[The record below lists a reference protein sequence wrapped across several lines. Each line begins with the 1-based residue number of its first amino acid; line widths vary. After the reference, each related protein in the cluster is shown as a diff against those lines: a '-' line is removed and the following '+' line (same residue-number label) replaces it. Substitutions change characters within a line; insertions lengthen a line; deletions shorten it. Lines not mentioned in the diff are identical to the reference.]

1 MPSIAELKTQYPD
14 LAALDDDQV
23 VDAVHEAFYRDMP
36 REDVAK
42 SLGVKPAPALVEPR
56 SMARVAGDVGI
67 SALKGAIAV
76 PEAVVGVADLAT
88 GGRAG
93 KLAEDAGFRPKEA
106 KAMLDEGYSDQQ
118 KEAFRKVQAADGL
131 GDTFM
136 TAVQN
141 PSVVAHS
148 VVESLP
154 SMGAGGVLARGGLA
168 LAPKL
173 GAVTA
178 AALGEGAVATGSAAE
193 QIRQQTAD
201 GLLTGKQSL
210 LAGAT
215 GAATTAFSMLGGKIA
230 KKLGLADVDTMLA
243 GASTYPA
250 MRKGVVRSALEGAA
264 AEGILEELPQSVSE
278 QVLQNIALNR
288 PLDEGVNQ
296 AAVLGL
302 LSGAAMGGGA
312 NALNSFG
319 GQPAPGVIPVEPA
332 GPLARAAG
340 AVAPGTAE
348 AMAGPLPE
356 PVDDP
361 VADTIQALPDGIR
374 EQALRAYAV
383 INNPDAAKGVRSY
396 NQKLLDGLL
405 DKVAGEVEIA
415 QENAQKEPSALEGTA
430 QAATKKIA
438 PVTEVTDPETG
449 EITTAY
455 DQRQADAPKQEDGDI
470 LNAQN
475 KPFTNMGAA
484 KKTAAALGDGY
495 VPIKL
500 GTSAFVVRAKAA
512 DALAGDKID
521 KDWTAFASDSGTKG
535 IPRADMPQIKAE
547 HRGAM
552 VNFLEARG
560 VTAQQ
565 EEVAADTLKPT
576 QAEFSTEKVKQAKDF
591 IGGDRSILVSS
602 DGHVLD
608 GHHQWMAKREGNEPV
623 KVIRLGAP
631 IEQLIETVKEFPSA
645 QTTTES
651 QPTKAAQVDTSA
663 APESAAAANPANPDG
678 TTGASDLRAGQPDAA
693 LNQPPALATQAQ
705 AAIKTVADDAQTE
718 PARADEKPQA
728 QAAAGQTGE
737 AAPAAASGRPAAGAE
752 AGDTAVQADGV
763 DAEVKAIIDRRKATN
778 SSGQNGED
786 EANIRAAILAR
797 NEKGP
802 APKNLSKEDAEHL
815 FGVPQKRAAAL
826 DRIAAGKAWFGDS
839 TKARAFLSK
848 NGLKETH
855 TFKQSKPGRFD
866 IVEKEPKDAPAQAG
880 KAPVAIETVADKG
893 AALPNATAPE
903 QVFTGVDDRELGQ
916 IVKEFNDAQA
926 SMLTDEEQVTHVFDA
941 PKKGEVVRLEDKT
954 RVYQKDKGWMTV
966 PEAKAEI
973 AKWKAHAQAQGADPA
988 TRSANADKI
997 VLSLF
1002 DLSGEWS
1009 KPWEEAGYQVYR
1021 FDIQADPNMGDV
1033 NNFSSEFF
1041 GDWFG
1046 DFEGKDVYAI
1056 LAANPCTDFAVSGA
1070 RHFAAKD
1077 ADGRTVASVKLVHQT
1092 LAAIEYFKPAV
1103 WGLENPVGRIEKL
1116 GGLPPWRLSFNPN
1129 HLGDPYTKKT
1139 LIWGRFNGDLPIA
1152 PVEPTEGSKMHKLYG
1167 GKSMATKNARS
1178 ETPEGFSYGF
1188 FMANNAIDNPVMAV
1202 ANKYDRL
1209 DAALI
1214 AKAIDAGVSEAQ
1226 ISEAVDDPYF
1236 MDLDDEAGNAAIQGL
1251 IDAAPP
1257 PAGKKTLPARIPG
1270 DFQSEADLAANRQM
1284 NAEIKADQQKD
1295 AGYKPPADV
1304 AKALTALGA
1313 KSNSTFKDTN
1323 WQLAL
1328 DEFADV
1334 WVKFDP
1340 ATNKATIKADYM
1352 GKVYDTREAEGAP
1365 AITAAIERARDGIN
1379 AARLEMAKRVAATR
1393 VEAPPTRELPS
1404 LKNTLRQL
1412 KNSLAG
1418 DNAPNGNPWWKE
1430 PALRVSYEKSVAELE
1445 AKTGAA
1451 ANTIFTEDAATKAR
1465 AVLKAKLSGTLNSG
1479 IDPELLQA
1487 GLTLAGYHIE
1497 KGARTF
1503 TAYAK
1508 AMLADLGD
1516 GVKPYLKSWYMAVKY
1531 DPRAAAFEGMDDPSA
1546 MEAVDLDKL
1555 TGDADTGGPKDDGNA
1570 TRQLDRTSPAALE
1583 GASTQ
1588 DVRQT
1593 GEGRDAGNST
1603 DGGSGSDL
1611 LGDARADDT
1620 GRVPDRGV
1628 GAGTGA
1634 VPVSAR
1640 GTGTGGKTDKKPRV
1654 PRAPRPDAGAGLF
1667 GDAGGLT
1674 PEGGANPAPNA
1685 PAIAAPQVKAEDFTI
1700 TDELALGEGGQKA
1713 KFRNNLAAIR
1723 LLADLEKTE
1732 RLATPEEQA
1741 VLAKYVGWGGL
1752 PQAFDAGNADWAK
1765 EHAEIT
1771 ALMTPQELADARQS
1785 TRYAHYTSREIIVDG
1800 IYAAMRRFGFNG
1812 GKTLEAGAG
1821 VGNFMGLMPADM
1833 RSAGRF
1839 TAIEREPFSS
1849 AIARQLYPQQN
1860 VQRADFA
1867 EFRGTDAYYDA
1878 AVGNPPFA
1886 SDPQTDRSGR
1896 KHLSGLSLHNYFFA
1910 KSVDML
1916 REGGIMA
1923 QVITNAFMDAK
1934 TETARKYIGERT
1946 RLLGAIR
1953 LPNSAFAKNANTEVT
1968 TDIVFLQ
1975 KLPDSE
1981 IGGRAARADAKRW
1994 LSIGQH
2000 KDARGK
2006 TVALN
2011 QYFIDNPDMMLGD
2024 FGAHG
2029 SMYGPDFPA
2038 LVARPGQDTLALLK
2052 EAVGKLPE
2060 GVYKSIAETG
2070 TAEHTQAA
2078 ITALRSPTV
2087 SEGGY
2092 FLDGDKLMQRLPDLA
2107 GEARGV
2113 QITPE
2118 TQWTEKTK
2126 LGDTGFD
2133 RIKALAG
2140 LRGSVRGLIAA
2151 EMADDAKAMKDLRA
2165 TLNQQYDAYRDTHG
2179 LINDPST
2186 LRVFEDDPDFPL
2198 LASLEHGYT
2207 PGIGLAAAK
2216 RMGVKPTK
2224 STAKKGPI
2232 FSQRV
2237 VAARQKVQKVDTPA
2251 DALQVSMAER
2261 GKLDAGYIGE
2271 LLGKEPEAVL
2281 KELSSGAAPLLF
2293 RDPATDEYVLRD
2305 AYLSGNVRAKLAQAN
2320 AAGMFSNVT
2329 ALEAV
2334 QPPEVA
2340 SHEIVARLGSPW
2352 VPTSVYRDFAQTLFG
2367 EESNAV
2373 VTYLKANS
2381 SYQIYVTDASS
2392 VALTNTWGTPQ
2403 YPGDKML
2410 GALLNNRS
2418 IKVTYTDE
2426 KKATRT
2432 DVEATE
2438 MANTKAQEIKD
2449 KFADWLFSDP
2459 DRSELLTKAYNET
2472 NNNYVTRVYDGS
2484 HMSFLGKVPDSIIR
2498 FRKHQRNAI
2507 ARIVQDRT
2515 ALLDHVVGAGKTFTV
2530 VAGAMELKRTG
2541 LARKPMVAVPN
2552 HLVKQWAADFY
2563 RLYPGANVLTA
2574 TKKDFEKANRRKF
2587 LARIAT
2593 GDWDAVVIAH
2603 SSFGFIRPAPEFEA
2617 DFNAEQVQ
2625 QIMATIK
2632 AVDDSDGEK
2641 QTKKRTI
2648 KQLEAMKEKLE
2659 NRIRSLRDK
2668 PMDDLLDFEQ
2678 LGVDQLFVDEAH
2690 MFKNLMFSTK
2700 MQQVQGLGDSAGS
2713 QRAYDMYVK
2722 AHQIYA
2728 KNGRGQGVVFATGTP
2743 VSNSLAEMYHMMRY
2757 LMPVEMKALGF
2768 ESFDAWAN
2776 TFASV
2781 EQVWM
2786 QAPSGDGFKA
2796 SNRMSN
2802 FVNTT
2807 ELLKMFDQVSDTV
2820 TMDDIKKAYSEEND
2834 GAEFPLPKLKGGRR
2848 TPVSLDKSP
2857 AQDAYMLDIAKR
2869 AKEIEQRRG
2878 PPKKGDD
2885 NILVVMGDARK
2896 AAMDIRLV
2904 DSTVNEREKGGR
2916 IDTATDR
2923 VLERYQKYDKWK
2935 GTQIVFSDLG
2945 TPIKHAKAELKEY
2958 EALQARVAA
2967 GDEDTVARAALGD
2980 ETAIDTMEDVEAA
2993 QAELEGKGKDWL
3005 SAVQAALRG
3014 FSVYDDFRAALVEK
3028 GVPDGEIAFIH
3039 DYNTDDQKA
3048 TLFRKVNAGHIRVLL
3063 GSTQKLGA
3071 GTNVQERLVAE
3082 HHLDVP
3088 WRPSDVE
3095 QREGR
3100 IERQGNVLMT
3110 EIPGFEI
3117 EILAYV
3123 TKDTLDM
3130 RMWQVQEN
3138 KLKMINQLRTRKVS
3152 REIDNAFEDMELSA
3166 GEMQAAATGDI
3177 NLLNEIQLRSDVKK
3191 LEQKRRSFEAQRN
3204 DLITRKKRVAQ
3215 NLRELPV
3222 KMERARAEA
3231 GQAQA
3236 YFADLRDNPPPFTMD
3251 IDGKTY
3257 TGVYEAQEYLRD
3269 KTDAKVE
3276 SIDLAG
3282 EKTMKAAPIAI
3293 EINGELFKSRAA
3305 VAEMFS
3311 EVRGDAEPILW
3322 NFNGTDYRRRAKI
3335 ATAIRQ
3341 SVVDSIADETVKP
3354 VGTIA
3359 GYTVEVEGQ
3368 VIKDGGM
3375 LVDVTMSRGGKVA
3388 LSKQIVSENIAH
3400 TPDRV
3405 IRVVENL
3412 LASAVDEADY
3422 LERNLARA
3430 KKDAADL
3437 ESVAE
3442 AGAWPE
3448 EGKLEAAR
3456 AAHKEILGK
3465 LKQKDAAAQAA
3476 PAEDDVA
3483 FSRSAMPPAA
3493 LKQAPT
3499 PAGTAFHNNEVVFGK
3514 PRLNVKQ
3521 PSAGAVTRIDFELR
3535 DPVLF
3540 DKLRAAGTA
3549 AAAAREQS
3557 TVGILTM
3564 DMDKGGQFKS
3574 LRNIEIFESKRG
3586 DGLAEKVVGAIMAT
3600 LPETAKLH
3608 VHDILPTAVGF
3619 WDKMGAKFAR
3629 SEDYMEAF
3637 LTPAQYRSAYDA
3649 RTSAAGAKGS
3659 GSEPG
3664 STVFSRG
3671 RQSGSGADGITA
3683 AQAGASQTVEA
3694 QRATA
3699 EVERIVAGITSRWA
3713 NSPNVV
3719 VAYDMNDP
3727 RIPERVRTQDQ
3738 KQRSGGATGTPE
3750 GFFFKGTAYLMSSQV
3765 ASQQDVARV
3774 LFHEALGH
3782 AGLRGNFGD
3791 ELKPILAQVAALRR
3805 KDVAAKA
3812 AEYGLDM
3819 ADEAQRLQA
3828 AEEVLAVMAQQTPEI
3843 GFVKRAIAIIRT
3855 WLRKNV
3861 PGFKNMKLT
3870 DADIIEN
3877 YILPARGWVERG
3889 RADAAA
3895 PDMSTAFS
3903 RSNGDVGKA
3912 FNALVKQSPDVDG
3925 LLFNWNESELNEDRD
3940 TIVRFP
3946 GRDSFVSRGQNGGK
3960 VTVSKREFLDW
3971 LNSDA
3976 PFDAKVYGPTV
3987 APEWREQVEAAR
3999 AVIAPIYG
4007 ATQGLATASSRPA
4020 QTGTPAFKKWFS
4032 DSKVVDAD
4040 GKPLVVYH
4048 GTNKNFT
4055 EFKLSN
4061 GMVMFSPD
4069 RKYAEQLAGKDG
4081 RVIEAYL
4088 SVQKPE
4094 MDVDLD
4100 FFEASRLYG
4109 EEVARMKRAG
4119 ADGAWSNDREQIAV
4133 FDPKQIKSA
4142 TDNNGDFNPG
4152 SDDIRFSR
4160 SLPAAM
4166 ASAMNSAHDV
4176 KLPAGY
4182 VVHDFFKADGKLSWW
4197 HKSVGTQYNLAQRSP
4212 VFKKVFDRTQDFIN
4226 DVSFYATDAADLAP
4240 SILPK
4245 LETWKDIAKTS
4256 ITAADNKA
4264 IAAPIFE
4271 GTLVWM
4277 RDAKGK
4283 PVPAADVEAAAATM
4297 SADDKAQRLFRED
4310 KISEGVLKMWRG
4322 LPIEQYEALVN
4333 GKYERDMLKPGIVF
4347 TPAEL
4352 RDLYK
4357 LTDQQI
4363 ALYGEFRAAVDK
4375 SLTNMAVADMVRF
4388 GGADVAAVRDQAL
4401 AMGDVDAAAVLLR
4414 DHLLDQAE
4422 GSERAGVLVDTA
4434 EKMIDKAD
4442 KARDLMDRGYAPLSR
4457 FGSYSLDV
4465 VDQNGERVY
4474 FGLFE
4479 SKAEANRMA
4488 RQMRGNFP
4496 KATINQGTMSDEEY
4510 KLFAG
4515 VTPETIELF
4524 GEMLGLES
4532 EGSEASNQAFQ
4543 QYLKLAK
4550 ANRSAMKRLIQRKG
4564 IAGFS
4569 EDPGRVLAGFVYS
4582 NARQTSSGLHM
4593 GGISEAVRDIP
4604 KGQGELKDAAV
4615 RLMDYVKNPQE
4626 EAQKIRGLL
4635 FAQYLGGSIASAMV
4649 NLMQP
4654 VNVTFPWLSQHG
4666 GIVKAAGQMKNAV
4679 ADALK
4684 KSTGDATLD
4693 AALKKAAEDGIVSPQ
4708 EVFQLMAQAQ
4718 GKATLKPGDGTRMG
4732 DAVATAENALSKM
4745 SLAWG
4750 KVFGLA
4756 EQFNRRTTF
4765 IAAYRTAVEQKMA
4778 DPAAFAERAVN
4789 ETQFVY
4795 NKGAKP
4801 RWARGAVGGILFTFK
4816 SYSINYV
4823 EMLSRMAASGPEGR
4837 KAALL
4842 ALGVLFLMSGAGGL
4856 PFAEDIEDVL
4866 DGLMQRLGYN
4876 FSSKQAK
4883 QEFLIGLMGRP
4894 GAQFVERGISGLAG
4908 VPIDVSGRLGMG
4920 NLLPGTG
4927 LLTKKQDHGRDLM
4940 ELAGPAGDLAKRTV
4954 EAAGKLVDGNILGR
4968 TGAVA
4973 TLSPTALRN
4982 MIQANDMAT
4991 TGLYRDTK
4999 GKKVLDVDAYDVMA
5013 KAIGFQPNDVA
5024 RVQEATGQVI
5034 NMVGQNKMRE
5044 SEIADMWAQGVFE
5057 GDTAKVERARN
5068 ALKRW
5073 NEANPTA
5080 PIKIQ
5085 MPQIIKRVKA
5095 MREDKATRI
5104 ARTAPKEIRASVRRE
5119 LAAEAD

>member
-1 MPSIAELKTQYPD
+1 MPSIAELKSQYPD
-14 LAALDDDQV
+14 LATLDDEQV

-36 REDVAK
+36 RESVAK
-42 SLGVKPAPALVEPR
+42 SLGVKPASAPVEPR
-56 SMARVAGDVGI
+56 SWSRVAGDVGI

-76 PEAVVGVADLAT
+76 PEAAVGLADLAT

-93 KLAEDAGFRPKEA
+93 KLAEEVGFRPKEA
-106 KAMLDEGYSDQQ
+106 KAMLDEGYSDPQ
-118 KEAFRKVQAADGL
+118 KEAFRKVQTADGL

-136 TAVQN
+136 AAVQN
-141 PSVVAHS
+141 PSVIGHS

-168 LAPKL
+168 LAPKV
-173 GAVTA
+173 GGVTA

-193 QIRQQTAD
+193 QIRQQSAD

-215 GAATTAFSMLGGKIA
+215 GATTTAFSMLGGKIA

-243 GASTYPA
+243 GAATYPA
-250 MRKGVVRSALEGAA
+250 MRKGVVRSMLEGAV
-264 AEGILEELPQSVSE
+264 AEGVLEELPQSVSE
-278 QVLQNIALNR
+278 QVLQNIALDK

-302 LSGAAMGGGA
+302 LSGAAMGGGV

-348 AMAGPLPE
+348 AMAGPAPA

-361 VADTIQALPDGIR
+361 VADTIASLPEGIR
-374 EQALRAYAV
+374 EQAQRAYAV

-405 DKVAGEVEIA
+405 DQVAGDVATA
-415 QENAQKEPSALEGTA
+415 QDDAQKEAEALTSAAET
-430 QAATKKIA
+430 ATKTIA
-438 PVTEVTDPETG
+438 PVTTKTDPETG

-455 DQRQADAPKQEDGDI
+455 DQRQADAPKQEEGDI
-470 LNAQN
+470 LNAEN
-475 KPFTNMGAA
+475 KPFTNMAAA
-484 KKTAAALGDGY
+484 KKTARALGDGY
-495 VPIKL
+495 APFRL
-500 GTSAFVVRAKAA
+500 GVTSYVVRAKPVENTDVSPAPSIPDVPAA
-512 DALAGDKID
+512 AGGRGGVEPTPSLATELGSGAVGAGTVDAGRAGDQPGGGVVSPAGGETD
-521 KDWTAFASDSGTKG
+521 AAVAQEPAAQEPLNVQNPAPG
-535 IPRADMPQIKAE
+535 AAKAE
-547 HRGAM
+547 TQTETGQAP
-552 VNFLEARG
+552 EA
-560 VTAQQ
+560 
-565 EEVAADTLKPT
+565 
-576 QAEFSTEKVKQAKDF
+576 
-591 IGGDRSILVSS
+591 
-602 DGHVLD
+602 
-608 GHHQWMAKREGNEPV
+608 
-623 KVIRLGAP
+623 GAP
-631 IEQLIETVKEFPSA
+631 
-645 QTTTES
+645 
-651 QPTKAAQVDTSA
+651 
-663 APESAAAANPANPDG
+663 
-678 TTGASDLRAGQPDAA
+678 
-693 LNQPPALATQAQ
+693 
-705 AAIKTVADDAQTE
+705 
-718 PARADEKPQA
+718 
-728 QAAAGQTGE
+728 AAAGQ
-737 AAPAAASGRPAAGAE
+737 PAAGTE
-752 AGDTAVQADGV
+752 AGDTAVQAAGV
-763 DAEVKAIIDRRKATN
+763 EKTVAGPASLGSVKADM
-778 SSGQNGED
+778 D
-786 EANIRAAILAR
+786 
-797 NEKGP
+797 
-802 APKNLSKEDAEHL
+802 HL
-815 FGVPQKRAAAL
+815 FRVPEKRAAAL

-839 TKARAFLSK
+839 TKARAFLTK

-866 IVEKEPKDAPAQAG
+866 IVEKDSREDAAAVTAPATPSATPELVKIRTLQGINTHVRKSDLDGDASLIRMFTATGKSNGRIHRDNLDPTGEKQAAQNTQDAG
-880 KAPVAIETVADKG
+880 NPFFDVITAKQGAPFATVL
-893 AALPNATAPE
+893 AAR
-903 QVFTGVDDRELGQ
+903 RELNTRALS
-916 IVKEFNDAQA
+916 E
-926 SMLTDEEQVTHVFDA
+926 TH
-941 PKKGEVVRLEDKT
+941 EVVPASE
-954 RVYQKDKGWMTV
+954 V
-966 PEAKAEI
+966 KA
-973 AKWKAHAQAQGADPA
+973 GAPGFVVRKKSAGTPA
-988 TRSANADKI
+988 TRPDNGQDDWKVLGRNKDGKMLVQDKRGVRSYVENGI
-997 VLSLF
+997 RITESVTMRPTRAGMELGTEHK
-1002 DLSGEWS
+1002 GEFLTT
-1009 KPWEEAGYQVYR
+1009 EEAGVEPDATLR
-1021 FDIQADPNMGDV
+1021 ALSHDVKKDGDV
-1033 NNFSSEFF
+1033 KLGNGKFVTLEQAKAAALKHMTEKQRGMPFQYNNVLDIAPT
-1041 GDWFG
+1041 DW
-1046 DFEGKDVYAI
+1046 DRMVSAMSAPQNSTDVQDTI
-1056 LAANPCTDFAVSGA
+1056 KGAVSTDQLTNEQVDQV
-1070 RHFAAKD
+1070 AAMFDK
-1077 ADGRTVASVKLVHQT
+1077 RTPKASV
-1092 LAAIEYFKPAV
+1092 
-1103 WGLENPVGRIEKL
+1103 
-1116 GGLPPWRLSFNPN
+1116 
-1129 HLGDPYTKKT
+1129 
-1139 LIWGRFNGDLPIA
+1139 
-1152 PVEPTEGSKMHKLYG
+1152 
-1167 GKSMATKNARS
+1167 
-1178 ETPEGFSYGF
+1178 
-1188 FMANNAIDNPVMAV
+1188 
-1202 ANKYDRL
+1202 
-1209 DAALI
+1209 
-1214 AKAIDAGVSEAQ
+1214 
-1226 ISEAVDDPYF
+1226 
-1236 MDLDDEAGNAAIQGL
+1236 
-1251 IDAAPP
+1251 
-1257 PAGKKTLPARIPG
+1257 
-1270 DFQSEADLAANRQM
+1270 
-1284 NAEIKADQQKD
+1284 
-1295 AGYKPPADV
+1295 
-1304 AKALTALGA
+1304 
-1313 KSNSTFKDTN
+1313 
-1323 WQLAL
+1323 
-1328 DEFADV
+1328 
-1334 WVKFDP
+1334 
-1340 ATNKATIKADYM
+1340 
-1352 GKVYDTREAEGAP
+1352 
-1365 AITAAIERARDGIN
+1365 
-1379 AARLEMAKRVAATR
+1379 
-1393 VEAPPTRELPS
+1393 
-1404 LKNTLRQL
+1404 
-1412 KNSLAG
+1412 
-1418 DNAPNGNPWWKE
+1418 
-1430 PALRVSYEKSVAELE
+1430 
-1445 AKTGAA
+1445 
-1451 ANTIFTEDAATKAR
+1451 NTIFTEDAAAAAR
-1465 AVLKAKLSGTLNSG
+1465 AILKKKLGGTLNSG

-1487 GLTLAGYHIE
+1487 GITLAGYHIE

-1503 TAYAK
+1503 TAFAK
-1508 AMLADLGD
+1508 AMIADLGD
-1516 GVKPYLKSWYMAVKY
+1516 GIRPYLKQFYMAVKY
-1531 DPRAAAFEGMDDPSA
+1531 DPRATDLDGMDDAAA
-1546 MEAVDLDKL
+1546 MEAVNLDKIAIE
-1555 TGDADTGGPKDDGNA
+1555 ADTEGPKDGNA
-1570 TRQLDRTSPAALE
+1570 APKLDRAGESALE
-1583 GASTQ
+1583 GAPSQ
-1588 DVRQT
+1588 DVRAPD
-1593 GEGRDAGNST
+1593 ESRDAGNSP
-1603 DGGSGSDL
+1603 DGGSASDL
-1611 LGDARADDT
+1611 PGDARADDT
-1620 GRVPDRGV
+1620 GRDADRGM
-1628 GAGTGA
+1628 GAGAGA

-1640 GTGTGGKTDKKPRV
+1640 GTGTGRKAAAKPRL
-1654 PRAPRPDAGAGLF
+1654 PRAPRADAGPGLF
-1667 GDAGGLT
+1667 GDVGGLT
-1674 PEGGANPAPNA
+1674 PDAGPNPAPNA
-1685 PAIAAPQVKAEDFTI
+1685 PAIPAPQVKAEDFTI

-1713 KFRNNLAAIR
+1713 KFKNNVAAIR
-1723 LLADLEKTE
+1723 LLADLEKTG
-1732 RLATPEEQA
+1732 RLATPDEQA

-1752 PQAFDAGNADWAK
+1752 PQAFDANNADWAK
-1765 EHAEIT
+1765 EFAEIT

-1821 VGNFMGLMPADM
+1821 VGNFLGLMPADM

-1867 EFRGTDAYYDA
+1867 EFKGTDAYYDA

-1981 IGGRAARADAKRW
+1981 IGGKAARADAKRW
-1994 LSIGQH
+1994 LSIGQYR
-2000 KDARGK
+2000 DNRGR

-2011 QYFIDNPDMMLGD
+2011 QYFIDNPGMMLGD

-2038 LVARPGQDTLALLK
+2038 LIARPGQNTLALLK

-2070 TAEHTQAA
+2070 AAEHTQAA
-2078 ITALRSPTV
+2078 ITALKNPSV

-2092 FLDGDKLMQRLPDLA
+2092 FLDGDKLMQRLPDIA

-2126 LGDTGFD
+2126 LGDAGFE

-2140 LRGSVRGLIAA
+2140 MRSTVRGLIAA
-2151 EMADDAKAMKDLRA
+2151 EMSDDTNAMTSLRA
-2165 TLNQQYDAYRDTHG
+2165 TLNEQYDGYRDTHG

-2237 VAARQKVQKVDTPA
+2237 VAARQKVSKVETPA

-2352 VPTSVYRDFAQTLFG
+2352 VPTSVYRDFAQSLFG
-2367 EESNAV
+2367 EDSTAV

-2381 SYQIYVTDASS
+2381 SYQLYVTGASS
-2392 VALTNTWGTPQ
+2392 VALTNTWGTPA

-2410 GALLNNRS
+2410 NALLNNRS
-2418 IKVTYTDE
+2418 IKVTYIDAD
-2426 KKATRT
+2426 KKTRT
-2432 DVEATE
+2432 DIEATE
-2438 MANTKAQEIKD
+2438 TANTKAQELKD
-2449 KFADWLFSDP
+2449 RFADWLFSDA
-2459 DRSELLTKAYNET
+2459 DRSEILTKAYNET

-2484 HMSFLGKVPDSIIR
+2484 NMTFPGKVPDSIIK
-2498 FRKHQRNAI
+2498 FRRHQRNAI

-2515 ALLDHVVGAGKTFTV
+2515 ALLDHVVGAGKTFTI

-2541 LARKPMVAVPN
+2541 LARKTMVAVPN

-2574 TKKDFEKANRRKF
+2574 TKKDFEKSNRRKF

-2603 SSFGFIRPAPEFEA
+2603 SSYGFIKPAPEFEA
-2617 DFNAEQVQ
+2617 AFNDDQIR

-2690 MFKNLMFSTK
+2690 LFKNLMFSTK

-2757 LMPVEMKALGF
+2757 LMPAQMKELGF

-2904 DSTVNEREKGGR
+2904 DPTVTEREKGGR

-2923 VLERYQKYDKWK
+2923 VLERYKQYDKVK

-2958 EALQARVAA
+2958 EALQARIAA
-2967 GDEDTVARAALGD
+2967 GDEETSAKATFGD
-2980 ETAIDTMEDVEAA
+2980 ENAIAVMEDVESA
-2993 QAELEGKGKDWL
+2993 QAELDGKGQDWL
-3005 SAVQAALRG
+3005 GAVQSALRG

-3028 GVPDGEIAFIH
+3028 GVPDAEIAFIH

-3110 EIPGFEI
+3110 EVPNFEI

-3138 KLKMINQLRTRKVS
+3138 KLKMINQLRTRKIS

-3177 NLLNEIQLRSDVKK
+3177 NLLKEIQLRNDVKK

-3215 NLRELPV
+3215 NLRELPAKV
-3222 KMERARAEA
+3222 ERARAEA

-3236 YFADLRDNPPPFTMD
+3236 YFADLRDNLPPFKMD

-3257 TGVYEAQEYLRD
+3257 TSVAEAQAYLLA
-3269 KTDAKVE
+3269 KTEAKVE

-3282 EKTMKAAPIAI
+3282 EKTMKAAPLSV
-3293 EINGELFKSRAA
+3293 EMNGELFKSRAA
-3305 VAEMFS
+3305 LQDAFA

-3322 NFNGTDYRRRAKI
+3322 SFNGTDYRRRSKI

-3341 SVVDSIADETVKP
+3341 NGVDSIADETVKP

-3359 GYTVEVEGQ
+3359 GYTVNVEGQ
-3368 VIKDGGM
+3368 VIKAGGM
-3375 LVDVTMSRGGKVA
+3375 MVDVTMSRDGKVV
-3388 LSKQIVSENIAH
+3388 LSKEIVSEDAARM
-3400 TPDRV
+3400 PDRV
-3405 IRVVENL
+3405 VRVVENML
-3412 LASAVDEADY
+3412 ESAVTEVDY
-3422 LERNLARA
+3422 LERSLARA
-3430 KKDAADL
+3430 QKDAADL
-3437 ESVAE
+3437 DGVAQ

-3448 EGKLEAAR
+3448 EAKLEAAR
-3456 AAHKEILGK
+3456 AAHKEILAK
-3465 LKQKDAAAQAA
+3465 LKSKDPAAKPEPGAD
-3476 PAEDDVA
+3476 EVM
-3483 FSRSAMPPAA
+3483 FSRSKPGA
-3493 LKQAPT
+3493 LKAINT
-3499 PAGTAFHNNEVVFGK
+3499 PAGTAFQGDDIVLGK

-3521 PSAGAVTRIDFELR
+3521 PGGDVTRIDFELR
-3535 DPVLF
+3535 DPVAF
-3540 DKLRAAGTA
+3540 AKARAAGETA
-3549 AAAAREQS
+3549 AAARDMAA
-3557 TVGILTM
+3557 VGILTM

-3586 DGLAEKVVGAIMAT
+3586 SGLAEKVVGSIMAS
-3600 LPETAKLH
+3600 LPETSKLH
-3608 VHDILPTAVGF
+3608 IHEILPTAVGF
-3619 WDKMGAKFAR
+3619 WDKMGAKFPR
-3629 SEDYMEAF
+3629 SEEYMEAF
-3637 LTPAQYRSAYDA
+3637 LTPQQFRSAHDTRA
-3649 RTSAAGAKGS
+3649 TQAGKKGS
-3659 GSEPG
+3659 PGEPG
-3664 STVFSRG
+3664 EALFRRG
-3671 RQSGSGADGITA
+3671 RESGRGPDGKAVSGQPEG
-3683 AQAGASQTVEA
+3683 QGSSETVEA

-3750 GFFFKGTAYLMSSQV
+3750 GFFFKGTAYVMSSQV
-3765 ASQQDVARV
+3765 TSQQDVARV

-3791 ELKPILAQVAALRR
+3791 ELKPILAQIAALRR

-3812 AEYGLDM
+3812 TEYGLDM

-3828 AEEVLAVMAQQTPEI
+3828 AEEVLAVMAQETPDI
-3843 GFVKRAIAIIRT
+3843 GYVKRAIAIIRT

-3870 DADIIEN
+3870 DAEIIEN

-3895 PDMSTAFS
+3895 LDLTPAFS
-3903 RSNGDVGKA
+3903 KA
-3912 FNALVKQSPDVDG
+3912 
-3925 LLFNWNESELNEDRD
+3925 
-3940 TIVRFP
+3940 
-3946 GRDSFVSRGQNGGK
+3946 
-3960 VTVSKREFLDW
+3960 
-3971 LNSDA
+3971 
-3976 PFDAKVYGPTV
+3976 
-3987 APEWREQVEAAR
+3987 
-3999 AVIAPIYG
+3999 
-4007 ATQGLATASSRPA
+4007 A
-4020 QTGTPAFKKWFS
+4020 QTDTPAFKKWFG

-4040 GKPLVVYH
+4040 GKPLVVLH
-4048 GTNKNFT
+4048 GTRENFT
-4055 EFKLSN
+4055 EF
-4061 GMVMFSPD
+4061 D
-4069 RKYAEQLAGKDG
+4069 RKKSTSGLFGTGFYFTDNRGMAEDYADG
-4081 RVIEAYL
+4081 GNVMEVYL
-4088 SVQKPE
+4088 SIQNPAPR
-4094 MDVDLD
+4094 DVANRVVDQI
-4100 FFEASRLYG
+4100 G
-4109 EEVARMKRAG
+4109 EDD
-4119 ADGAWSNDREQIAV
+4119 ADGIRAELERLGYDGVMMSDAGELLVVAFNPE
-4133 FDPKQIKSA
+4133 QIKSA
-4142 TDNNGDFNPG
+4142 IGNNGDFDPANA
-4152 SDDIRFSR
+4152 DVRFSR

-4197 HKSVGTQYNLAQRSP
+4197 HKTVGTQYNLAQRNP
-4212 VFKKVFDRTQDFIN
+4212 AFKKVFDRTQDFIN

-4245 LETWKDIAKTS
+4245 LETWKDITKTS

-4283 PVPAADVEAAAATM
+4283 AVPAADVEAAAATM

-4322 LPIEQYEALVN
+4322 LPVEQYEALVN

-4422 GSERAGVLVDTA
+4422 GSDRAGVLVDTA

-4465 VDQNGERVY
+4465 VDESGERVY

-4496 KATINQGTMSDEEY
+4496 GATINQGTMSDEEY

-4666 GIVKAAGQMKNAV
+4666 GIIKAAGQLKNAA

-4718 GKATLKPGDGTRMG
+4718 GKGTLKPGDGTTTG
-4732 DAVATAENALSKM
+4732 NAIASAENALSKM

-4823 EMLSRMAASGPEGR
+4823 EMLSRMANSGPEGR

-4894 GAQFVERGISGLAG
+4894 GADFVERGISGLAG

-4927 LLTKKQDHGRDLM
+4927 LLTKKVDRSRDLL
-4940 ELAGPAGDLAKRTV
+4940 ELAGPAGDLAKRTLD
-4954 EAAGKLVDGNILGR
+4954 AAGKLVDGNILGR
-4968 TGAVA
+4968 TGAIA
-4973 TLSPTALRN
+4973 TLSPTAIRN
-4982 MIQANDMAT
+4982 LIQANDMAN

-4999 GKKVLDVDAYDVMA
+4999 GKKVLDVDAYDVMV

-5024 RVQEATGQVI
+5024 RVQEATGMVI

-5057 GDTAKVERARN
+5057 GDTAKVERARD

-5080 PIKIQ
+5080 PIKLQ

-5104 ARTAPKEIRASVRRE
+5104 ARTAPKEIRATVRRE
-5119 LAAEAD
+5119 LAAE